1 MSITWSDRQ
10 QHFRFVSEC
19 RYAAELLIFD
29 CSTIYSLEEANGWI
43 DEISSP
49 WYTSAQDYFYTIHPY
64 QAPESGLFYNQVVRV
79 STSDGSIE
87 YLTTGQVPVYKIV
100 DFNENTQQITY
111 SAAVQETPYETA
123 LYTVSTTSNRI

>member
-49 WYTSAQDYFYTIHPY
+49 WYTSAQDYFC
-64 QAPESGLFYNQVVRV
+64 LFYNQVVRV

-100 DFNENTQQITY
+100 DFNEDTQQITY
-111 SAAVQETPYETA
+111 SAAVQETPGT
-123 LYTVSTTSNRI
+123 L